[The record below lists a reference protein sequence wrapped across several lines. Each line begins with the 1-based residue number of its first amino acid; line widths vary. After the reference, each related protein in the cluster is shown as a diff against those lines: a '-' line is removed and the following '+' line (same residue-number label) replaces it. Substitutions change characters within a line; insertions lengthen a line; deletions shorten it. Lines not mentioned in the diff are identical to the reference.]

1 MTAMMMA
8 TKTKEMT
15 LTDVVGEEWSEELI
29 ERLGAQIARSLEDVD
44 DQRYH
49 DVELDVYEADV
60 DFLASACMTF
70 DEVYS
75 SGDGWTTPIW
85 YDIVNQ
91 EIEVEYVVVRTE
103 ELEYCFDCEELDKVT
118 IVANKRL

>member
-1 MTAMMMA
+1 MTTMMMA

-49 DVELDVYEADV
+49 EVELDVYEADV

-70 DEVYS
+70 DEVCS
-75 SGDGWTTPIW
+75 RGDGWTTPDW

-91 EIEVEYVVVRTE
+91 EIEVEYVVARTE
-103 ELEYCFDCEELDKVT
+103 ELEYSLNCEELEKVT
-118 IVANKRL
+118 IEANKRL